1 MDTYKSNLISIKIPV
16 KAVVLYA
23 NYASETVS
31 WERRKEPDYYK
42 PLIGSATKPDSLVNV
57 TLQAQNLAEFVCRLT
72 GERYGAINTVA
83 LSIFNNS
90 PAITGYTA
98 LFTQVVTISNGNGQQ
113 KNAGEYVVYKYNKYI
128 ETMTALTNQM
138 YSKGLAWILN

>member
-1 MDTYKSNLISIKIPV
+1 MKKAILFLSILFSLTVTAQVDQDSLMNTYKNNTLSIKVPV

-42 PLIGSATKPDSLVNV
+42 PLIGSATKPDSLVNI
-57 TLQAQNLAEFVCRLT
+57 TISATNLAEYVCRLT
-72 GERYGAINTVA
+72 GERYGAINAVA
-83 LSIFNNS
+83 SSIFNNS

-98 LFTQVVTISNGNGQQ
+98 LFT
-113 KNAGEYVVYKYNKYI
+113 
-128 ETMTALTNQM
+128 
-138 YSKGLAWILN
+138 